1 MKRVTCSAFF
11 AAFAVCALAA
21 PSVTVVSA
29 RQTDA
34 NAVTVVYTLS
44 EPAIVTFDV
53 YTNGASI
60 ALGKAWSVEG
70 DINCKL
76 AAGEHTFDWFQ
87 QSDWPADIPAEWCR
101 IALVPWALDDP
112 PDYMVVKLGVDSNVT
127 FHATAV
133 NVPFGV
139 VSEASRRYQMVFRR
153 IHAANKVWRMG
164 TDGDTNKE
172 IPRYVTLT
180 NDYYMG
186 VFPVTYEQHNMFADD
201 PYSYASRKGSRA
213 DNVPS
218 YEALRGS
225 AASGHNWPTDGHAVA
240 EDSIIGVF
248 RARSGLA
255 KVDLPT
261 DAEWEYACRA
271 GNSGMWC
278 FGNAESLLPEYAWF
292 SGHPYPDRKRPP
304 VGLLKP
310 NSFGLYDMHG
320 SGWEW
325 CLDWYSAG
333 ADYAVSGESV
343 TAPGGPVSG
352 ATRIVRGGSYTH
364 NSDRARSAF
373 RDSYDPSQHYDTIVY
388 RFSCPANLR
397 TAEDGAGTSGAPV
410 ATLAEVTDF
419 APAVIATSAADG
431 FGTDVAPLDFKA
443 RMDIIV
449 DNLNF
454 NSRIPVGFMIQ
465 YW

>member
-1 MKRVTCSAFF
+1 MKCVTCSAFF
-11 AAFAVCALAA
+11 AAFAACAIAA
-21 PSVTVVSA
+21 PTVTVVSA

-53 YTNGASI
+53 HTNGASI

-101 IALVPWALDDP
+101 IALVPWALDNP
-112 PDYMVVKLGVDSNVT
+112 PDYMVVKLGVNSNVT
-127 FHATAV
+127 FHATAED
-133 NVPFGV
+133 VPFGI

-153 IHAANKVWRMG
+153 IQAANKVWRMG

-186 VFPVTYEQHNMFADD
+186 VFPVTFEQHNMFADD
-201 PYSYASRKGSRA
+201 PYSNTNQKGTLG
-213 DNVPS
+213 DNALS
-218 YEALRGS
+218 YEALRGTV
-225 AASGHNWPTDGHAVA
+225 ASGHNWPTDGHSVA
-240 EDSIIGVF
+240 EDSTIGRF
-248 RARSGLA
+248 RARSGLT

-261 DAEWEYACRA
+261 EAEWEYACRA
-271 GNSGMWC
+271 DNSGKWC
-278 FGNAESLLPEYAWF
+278 FGDDVNLLPEYAWF
-292 SGHPYPDRKRPP
+292 DQHRHPDRARPP

-310 NSFGLYDMHG
+310 NAFGLYDMHG

-343 TAPGGPVSG
+343 TAPGGPASG
-352 ATRIVRGGSYTH
+352 TTRIIRGGSFGH
-364 NSDRARSAF
+364 SSDRARSAF
-373 RDSYDPSQHYDTIVY
+373 RDSYDPTQRYDTIIY

-397 TAEDGAGTSGAPV
+397 TVDDGAGTGGTPV

-419 APAVIATSAADG
+419 APAVSTTSTVSG

-443 RMDIIV
+443 RLDILI

-454 NSRIPVGFMIQ
+454 DSRRPFGFMVNIR
-465 YW
+465 